1 MEKMTFK
8 VGLVGSSQL
17 SFPGDK
23 ESAFRRSARKVRKL
37 AEEWDFEL
45 YVYKK
50 TVINAEDGY
59 AARKVL
65 EEEKVDFVLLQTT
78 SFSAGFLAPVFARTK
93 DARLG
98 LWAIPE
104 GAEDGAMPF
113 NSLCGIHMY
122 SAIIG
127 HYLKDYHKSFKWF
140 FGTADDPLFLER
152 FRITVRTL
160 KAIKKMEHSSV
171 ALVGGIAPGF
181 DDLYDDERNLIR
193 LFDGMKI
200 SRLHEYDELKKAA
213 LAVPDKDAEARAEK
227 EARLG
232 GGFLHPT
239 AKKMMNLNAHFT
251 IAYEQFVKENGYD
264 AVAVSCWPKFQDD
277 FLFSSCAVI
286 GELNDEG
293 TVTACEGDL
302 TSAISMTVEIAGEE
316 GAEPDTEEIY
326 SDAILVATGRRPNT
340 EDLNPEAAGVEL
352 TERGAVKVDA
362 GLKTTADNI
371 WAMGDIVGGLQFTY
385 ISLDDFRIVK
395 SQVLGDGARSTEN
408 RGAVPYSVFLD
419 PPFSRVGMTEK
430 EALDKGYQVKI
441 FKLPAAAIPK
451 AQVLRKPAGLLK
463 AVVDEKTG
471 KILGAHLF
479 CEESYEIINLLKLAI
494 DQGIPY
500 TVLRDSIYTHPTMTE
515 GLNDL
520 FAG

>member
-23 ESAFRRSARKVRKL
+23 ESAFRRATRKVRKL

-239 AKKMMNLNAHFT
+239 AKKMMNLNARFT

-302 TSAISMTVEIAGEE
+302 TSAISMLFLKYLSDDIPTLMDLSAFDQKDDTVLLWHCGPASRRFSEKNGFCYGLNYSGSAHDKDEKEPGGTGVVRDMIMDPGPVTIARLTGE
-316 GAEPDTEEIY
+316 
-326 SDAILVATGRRPNT
+326 SDRMFEATGKFIDYDKPSFRGSRAWTGDLKIGGQSVSSLDFLNTVLVRRFQHHFPIVKG
-340 EDLNPEAAGVEL
+340 DCSACVREAMSWLGL
-352 TERGAVKVDA
+352 KGVKV
-362 GLKTTADNI
+362 
-371 WAMGDIVGGLQFTY
+371 
-385 ISLDDFRIVK
+385 
-395 SQVLGDGARSTEN
+395 
-408 RGAVPYSVFLD
+408 VPYQDYLQS
-419 PPFSRVGMTEK
+419 P
-430 EALDKGYQVKI
+430 
-441 FKLPAAAIPK
+441 
-451 AQVLRKPAGLLK
+451 
-463 AVVDEKTG
+463 
-471 KILGAHLF
+471 
-479 CEESYEIINLLKLAI
+479 EE
-494 DQGIPY
+494 
-500 TVLRDSIYTHPTMTE
+500 
-515 GLNDL
+515 
-520 FAG
+520 